1 MECKIYPFNTLN
13 DYVFSDIMA
22 LHRGKWILCK
32 HKKRNTWESPGGH
45 IEADE
50 SPLEA
55 AKRELYEET
64 VAMHFHI
71 EPLCDYL
78 FNGEINGKYFKG
90 NGKVFFAIVH
100 TLGELPL
107 YSEMEKI
114 ELFDSLPDELTY
126 PVIHNFFPMAVQ
138 RKESLAYENE
148 EKLAIPGVGGLI
160 INNIN
165 GVEHILLQTRHKSDA
180 PNESGLIE
188 IPAGKIR
195 AFENIFDTLKRE
207 IKEETGLDV
216 VEILGEKFSTVYE
229 GNSYKVTNFMPFSC
243 SQNLIGNYPIMVF
256 VFICKVEGK
265 LLLFSEEAMN
275 FKWTSISEVRKLL
288 ESSQQS
294 FYPMHVDTLKKYINT
309 CDIL

>member
-1 MECKIYPFNTLN
+1 MECKIYPFNTLK

-22 LHRGKWILCK
+22 LHKGKWIFCK

-45 IEADE
+45 IEAHE

-64 VAMHFHI
+64 GAMHFHI
-71 EPLCDYL
+71 ETLCDYH

-90 NGKVFFAIVH
+90 NGQVFFAIVH

-107 YSEMEKI
+107 YSEMERI

-126 PVIHNFFPMAVQ
+126 PVIHNFFPLAAQ
-138 RKESLAYENE
+138 RKESLAHENVE
-148 EKLAIPGVGGLI
+148 RLAIPGVGGLI
-160 INNIN
+160 INNID
-165 GVEHILLQTRHKSDA
+165 GVEHILLQARHKLDTPSE
-180 PNESGLIE
+180 NGLLE

-195 AFENIFDTLKRE
+195 AFENIFDALKRE

-216 VEILGEKFSTVYE
+216 VEILGENFSTIYE
-229 GNSYKVTNFMPFSC
+229 GNSYKVINFMPFSC

-265 LLLFSEEAMN
+265 LLSFSEEAMG
-275 FKWTSISEVRKLL
+275 FKWTSISDVKKLL

-294 FYPMHVDTLKKYINT
+294 FYPMHVDTLKKYIDT
-309 CDIL
+309 CDTL

>member
-1 MECKIYPFNTLN
+1 MECKIYPFNTLK

-22 LHRGKWILCK
+22 LHKGKWIFCK

-64 VAMHFHI
+64 GAIHFDI
-71 EPLCDYL
+71 EPLCDYHL
-78 FNGEINGKYFKG
+78 NGELNGKHIVG
-90 NGKVFFAIVH
+90 NGQVYFAIVH

-126 PVIHNFFPMAVQ
+126 PIIRDFFPIAVQ

-160 INNIN
+160 INNID
-165 GVEHILLQTRHKSDA
+165 GVEHVLLQTRHKADA
-180 PNESGLIE
+180 PNESGLLE

-216 VEILGEKFSTVYE
+216 VEILGENLSTIYE
-229 GNSYKVTNFMPFSC
+229 GNSYKVINFMPFSC

-256 VFICKVEGK
+256 VFICKVKGK
-265 LLLFSEEAMN
+265 LLPFSEEATN
-275 FKWTSISEVRKLL
+275 YKWTPIL
-288 ESSQQS
+288 EIKKMLEDFPQS
-294 FYPMHVDTLKKYINT
+294 FYPMHVDTLKKYIKT
-309 CDIL
+309 CE